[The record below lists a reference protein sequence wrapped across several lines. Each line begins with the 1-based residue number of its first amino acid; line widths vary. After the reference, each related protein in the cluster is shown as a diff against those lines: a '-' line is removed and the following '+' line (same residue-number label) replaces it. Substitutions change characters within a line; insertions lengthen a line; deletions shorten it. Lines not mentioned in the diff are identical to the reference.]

1 MASTAQELVFCSSQ
15 LEFLR
20 SRLNVGRAFSLCMRG
35 EVPIPEWHILRGT
48 GDDFGPSRHE
58 QWGSAGGEQAATAR
72 PAIRKLVW
80 CGTYPS
86 ALTALLLMLVT
97 DVVQK
102 VPMVMAVWGE

>member
-1 MASTAQELVFCSSQ
+1 
-15 LEFLR
+15 
-20 SRLNVGRAFSLCMRG
+20 MRG
-35 EVPIPEWHILRGT
+35 QVPIPEWHILRGT

-80 CGTYPS
+80 CGTCPS
-86 ALTALLLMLVT
+86 AMTALLLMLVT

-102 VPMVMAVWGE
+102 VPVVRAPAFSSAGGVRIFWEATAQGVTPVDFCFLICE